1 MQDKEGLFVFAAEE
15 EQADTELK
23 AWKILTVEDDLDY
36 QNALVNSLK
45 ELKAKDGYKYE
56 LLTANSV
63 PEAALALSMHPDIA
77 LIFID
82 VVMEEDDSG
91 LRLVNTIREVIGN
104 AEMRIVLL
112 TGQPGFAPESDI
124 MKVLDID
131 EYWNKSDIS
140 AEKLQSIV
148 NSNMRTWEYISQIK
162 SAKQGLQ
169 LVLDASRSINGKHD
183 MASFSYAV
191 LKEISNILK
200 ITEGGG
206 IFCSSNVNPG
216 SESLILSTH
225 GCFSGTK
232 GQPVEPNLPAEMLQ
246 DFKQATRE
254 RRHIFSKNH
263 SVFFFETHTLQGQ
276 DTDYITIVKSDNPI
290 NEQNEYLLKVF
301 SENVSTGFA
310 NISLLNRLT
319 ELAYTD
325 VSLNLQ
331 NRNWLT
337 REIKNMN
344 AHERLKTRLVIFDI
358 YQFDEKAFTFGN
370 DFCNKLMKLVHQ
382 SIVDSFAKYEP
393 RIALISNKTFGMLVS
408 VDFDISDAISY
419 FQNKQKF
426 EIEQVKQYIDVRIL
440 ELKLSAALNLTPE
453 KVISLAESSLNYTGA
468 NQAKYIQHTE
478 EKTDQI
484 TRRYELMAELRTAI
498 GNKSLEVALQPK
510 ISLSTLKPAGFEAL
524 ARWQRADGS
533 FVRPDEFIELA
544 ETAGLI
550 NELDHVIFEKILETI
565 NQLKEQGC
573 NLPVAFNASSY
584 DLVEP
589 SYFEQIKTKIE
600 EYSILPSM
608 LELEVTETQAISN
621 YSLIKEALERFI
633 ALGMKVSIDDFG
645 TGYSSLA
652 HINEIPS
659 TSIKIDRYFVSDLEF
674 NDNNQYMIKMI
685 LSLAKQFDFS
695 VIAEGVE
702 NEFEAQWLQQ
712 QGCETAQ
719 GYYFAKPLFFKDL
732 IVWLKQFEVSANE

>member
-15 EQADTELK
+15 EQADTDLK
-23 AWKILTVEDDLDY
+23 TWKILTVEDDLDY

-124 MKVLDID
+124 MKMLDID
-131 EYWNKSDIS
+131 EYWNKSDLS

-148 NSNMRTWEYISQIK
+148 NSNMRTWEYISQIR

-206 IFCSSNVNPG
+206 IFCSSNSDPS
-216 SESLILSTH
+216 SECLILSTH
-225 GCFSGTK
+225 GCFSGIK
-232 GQPVEPNLPAEMLQ
+232 GQPVGPNLPAEMLQ
-246 DFKQATRE
+246 DFKQAIRE
-254 RRHIFSKNH
+254 RRHIFSKHH
-263 SVFFFETHTLQGQ
+263 SVFFFETPDQQGA
-276 DTDYITIVKSDNPI
+276 DYITIVKSDNPI
-290 NEQNEYLLKVF
+290 SEQNEYLLKVF

-344 AHERLKTRLVIFDI
+344 AQERLKTRLVIFDI
-358 YQFDEKAFTFGN
+358 YQFDEKAFTFGHE
-370 DFCNKLMKLVHQ
+370 FCNKLMKLVYQ
-382 SIVDSFAKYEP
+382 SIVDSFTRYDP
-393 RIALISNKTFGMLVS
+393 RIALISNKAFGMLVS
-408 VDFDISDAISY
+408 VDFDISDAVSY

-440 ELKLSAALNLTPE
+440 ELKLNVALNLTPE
-453 KVISLAESSLNYTGA
+453 KVISLAESSLNSSQL
-468 NQAKYIQHTE
+468 NQTKYIQHTE

-498 GNKSLEVALQPK
+498 GNKSLQVALQPK

-600 EYSILPSM
+600 EYNILPSM

-621 YSLIKEALERFI
+621 YNLIKEALERFI
-633 ALGMKVSIDDFG
+633 TLGMKVSIDDFG

-685 LSLAKQFDFS
+685 LSLANQFNFS

-702 NEFEAQWLQQ
+702 NEFEAQWLHQ

-719 GYYFAKPLFFKDL
+719 GYYFSKPLFLKDL
-732 IVWLKQFEVSANE
+732 IVWLKQSEVSKNE

>member
-15 EQADTELK
+15 EQADTDLK
-23 AWKILTVEDDLDY
+23 TWKILTVEDDLDY

-82 VVMEEDDSG
+82 VVMEEDYSG

-124 MKVLDID
+124 MKMLDID
-131 EYWNKSDIS
+131 EYWNKSDLS

-148 NSNMRTWEYISQIK
+148 NSNMRTWEYISQIR

-206 IFCSSNVNPG
+206 IFCSSNADPS
-216 SESLILSTH
+216 SECLILSTH
-225 GCFSGTK
+225 GCFSGIK
-232 GQPVEPNLPAEMLQ
+232 GQPVGPNLPAEMLQ
-246 DFKQATRE
+246 DFKQAIRE
-254 RRHIFSKNH
+254 RRHIFSKHH
-263 SVFFFETHTLQGQ
+263 SVFFFETPDQQGA
-276 DTDYITIVKSDNPI
+276 DYITIVKSDNPI
-290 NEQNEYLLKVF
+290 SEQNEYLLKVF

-344 AHERLKTRLVIFDI
+344 AQERLKTRLVIFDI
-358 YQFDEKAFTFGN
+358 YQFDEKAFTFGHE
-370 DFCNKLMKLVHQ
+370 FCNKLMKLVYQ
-382 SIVDSFAKYEP
+382 SIVDSFTRYDP
-393 RIALISNKTFGMLVS
+393 RIALISNKAFGMLVS
-408 VDFDISDAISY
+408 VDFDISNAVSY

-440 ELKLSAALNLTPE
+440 ELKLNVALNLTPE
-453 KVISLAESSLNYTGA
+453 KVISLAESSLNSSQL
-468 NQAKYIQHTE
+468 NQTKYIQHTE

-498 GNKSLEVALQPK
+498 GNKSLQVALQPK

-600 EYSILPSM
+600 EYNILPSM

-621 YSLIKEALERFI
+621 YNLIKEALERFI
-633 ALGMKVSIDDFG
+633 TLGMKVSIDDFG

-685 LSLAKQFDFS
+685 LSLANQFNFS

-702 NEFEAQWLQQ
+702 NEFEAQWLHQ

-719 GYYFAKPLFFKDL
+719 GYYFSKPLFLKDL
-732 IVWLKQFEVSANE
+732 IVWLKQFEVSKNE

>member
-131 EYWNKSDIS
+131 EYWNKSDIT

-148 NSNMRTWEYISQIK
+148 NSNMRTWEYISQIR

-183 MASFSYAV
+183 MASFSHAV

-206 IFCSSNVNPG
+206 IFCSSNSNSS
-216 SESLILSTH
+216 SECLILSTH

-232 GQPVEPNLPAEMLQ
+232 GQPVVPNLPAEMLQ
-246 DFKQATRE
+246 DFKQAIKQRS
-254 RRHIFSKNH
+254 HIFSRHH
-263 SVFFFETHTLQGQ
+263 SVFFFETPLTQEQ
-276 DTDYITIVKSDNPI
+276 DISYITIVKSDNPI

-325 VSLNLQ
+325 VSLNLP

-382 SIVDSFAKYEP
+382 SIV
-393 RIALISNKTFGMLVS
+393 
-408 VDFDISDAISY
+408 
-419 FQNKQKF
+419 
-426 EIEQVKQYIDVRIL
+426 
-440 ELKLSAALNLTPE
+440 
-453 KVISLAESSLNYTGA
+453 
-468 NQAKYIQHTE
+468 
-478 EKTDQI
+478 
-484 TRRYELMAELRTAI
+484 
-498 GNKSLEVALQPK
+498 
-510 ISLSTLKPAGFEAL
+510 
-524 ARWQRADGS
+524 
-533 FVRPDEFIELA
+533 
-544 ETAGLI
+544 
-550 NELDHVIFEKILETI
+550 
-565 NQLKEQGC
+565 
-573 NLPVAFNASSY
+573 
-584 DLVEP
+584 P
-589 SYFEQIKTKIE
+589 S
-600 EYSILPSM
+600 
-608 LELEVTETQAISN
+608 
-621 YSLIKEALERFI
+621 
-633 ALGMKVSIDDFG
+633 
-645 TGYSSLA
+645 
-652 HINEIPS
+652 
-659 TSIKIDRYFVSDLEF
+659 
-674 NDNNQYMIKMI
+674 
-685 LSLAKQFDFS
+685 
-695 VIAEGVE
+695 
-702 NEFEAQWLQQ
+702 
-712 QGCETAQ
+712 
-719 GYYFAKPLFFKDL
+719 
-732 IVWLKQFEVSANE
+732 

>member
-1 MQDKEGLFVFAAEE
+1 
-15 EQADTELK
+15 
-23 AWKILTVEDDLDY
+23 
-36 QNALVNSLK
+36 
-45 ELKAKDGYKYE
+45 
-56 LLTANSV
+56 
-63 PEAALALSMHPDIA
+63 
-77 LIFID
+77 
-82 VVMEEDDSG
+82 
-91 LRLVNTIREVIGN
+91 
-104 AEMRIVLL
+104 
-112 TGQPGFAPESDI
+112 
-124 MKVLDID
+124 
-131 EYWNKSDIS
+131 
-140 AEKLQSIV
+140 
-148 NSNMRTWEYISQIK
+148 
-162 SAKQGLQ
+162 
-169 LVLDASRSINGKHD
+169 
-183 MASFSYAV
+183 
-191 LKEISNILK
+191 
-200 ITEGGG
+200 
-206 IFCSSNVNPG
+206 
-216 SESLILSTH
+216 
-225 GCFSGTK
+225 
-232 GQPVEPNLPAEMLQ
+232 MLQ
-246 DFKQATRE
+246 DFKQAIRE
-254 RRHIFSKNH
+254 RRHIFSKHH
-263 SVFFFETHTLQGQ
+263 SVFFFETPDQQGA
-276 DTDYITIVKSDNPI
+276 DYITIVKPDNPI
-290 NEQNEYLLKVF
+290 SEQNEYLLKVF

-325 VSLNLQ
+325 VSLNLE

-344 AHERLKTRLVIFDI
+344 AQERLKTRLVIFDI
-358 YQFDEKAFTFGN
+358 YQFDEKAFTFGHE
-370 DFCNKLMKLVHQ
+370 FCNKLMKLVYQ
-382 SIVDSFAKYEP
+382 SIVDSFTRYDP
-393 RIALISNKTFGMLVS
+393 RIALISNKAFGMLVS
-408 VDFDISDAISY
+408 VDFDISDAVSY

-426 EIEQVKQYIDVRIL
+426 EIKQVKQYIDVRIL
-440 ELKLSAALNLTPE
+440 ELKLNVALNLTPE
-453 KVISLAESSLNYTGA
+453 TVISLAESSLNSSQL
-468 NQAKYIQHTE
+468 NQTKYIQHTE

-498 GNKSLEVALQPK
+498 GNKSLQVALQPK

-600 EYSILPSM
+600 EYNILPSM

-685 LSLAKQFDFS
+685 LSLANQFNFS

-702 NEFEAQWLQQ
+702 NEFEAQWLHQ
-712 QGCETAQ
+712 QGGETAQ
-719 GYYFAKPLFFKDL
+719 GYYFSKPLFFKRFNC
-732 IVWLKQFEVSANE
+732 VAKTV

>member
-1 MQDKEGLFVFAAEE
+1 MR
-15 EQADTELK
+15 
-23 AWKILTVEDDLDY
+23 
-36 QNALVNSLK
+36 
-45 ELKAKDGYKYE
+45 
-56 LLTANSV
+56 
-63 PEAALALSMHPDIA
+63 PDIA

-112 TGQPGFAPESDI
+112 TGQPGFAPESGI
-124 MKVLDID
+124 MKMLDID
-131 EYWNKSDIS
+131 EYWNKSDLS

-148 NSNMRTWEYISQIK
+148 NSNVRTWEYISQIR

-206 IFCSSNVNPG
+206 IFCSSNSDPS
-216 SESLILSTH
+216 SECLILSTY
-225 GCFSGTK
+225 GCFSGIK
-232 GQPVEPNLPAEMLQ
+232 GQPVGPNLPAEMLQ
-246 DFKQATRE
+246 DFKQAIRE
-254 RRHIFSKNH
+254 RRHIFSKHH
-263 SVFFFETHTLQGQ
+263 SVFFFETPDQQGA
-276 DTDYITIVKSDNPI
+276 DYITIVKSDNPI
-290 NEQNEYLLKVF
+290 SEQNEYLLKVF

-344 AHERLKTRLVIFDI
+344 AQERLKTRLVIFDI
-358 YQFDEKAFTFGN
+358 YQFDEKAFTFGHE
-370 DFCNKLMKLVHQ
+370 FCNKLMKLVYQ
-382 SIVDSFAKYEP
+382 SIVDSFTRYDP
-393 RIALISNKTFGMLVS
+393 RIALISNKAFGMLVS
-408 VDFDISDAISY
+408 VDFDISDAVSY

-440 ELKLSAALNLTPE
+440 ELKLNVALNLTPE
-453 KVISLAESSLNYTGA
+453 KVISLAESSLNSSQL
-468 NQAKYIQHTE
+468 NQTKYIQHTE

-498 GNKSLEVALQPK
+498 GNKSLQVALQPK

-600 EYSILPSM
+600 EYNILPSM

-621 YSLIKEALERFI
+621 YNLIKEALERFI

-685 LSLAKQFDFS
+685 LSLANQFNFS

-702 NEFEAQWLQQ
+702 NEFEAQWLHQ

-719 GYYFAKPLFFKDL
+719 GYYFSKPLFFKRFNC
-732 IVWLKQFEVSANE
+732 VAKTV

>member
-1 MQDKEGLFVFAAEE
+1 MQNKEGLFVFAAEE
-15 EQADTELK
+15 EQADTDLK
-23 AWKILTVEDDLDY
+23 VWKILTVEDDLDY

-124 MKVLDID
+124 MKMLDID
-131 EYWNKSDIS
+131 EYWNKSDLS

-148 NSNMRTWEYISQIK
+148 NSNMRTWEYISQIR

-206 IFCSSNVNPG
+206 IFCSSNAG
-216 SESLILSTH
+216 SKSECLILSTH

-232 GQPVEPNLPAEMLQ
+232 GQPVETSLPAEMLQ
-246 DFKQATRE
+246 DFKQAIKE
-254 RRHIFSKNH
+254 RRHIFSKSH
-263 SVFFFETHTLQGQ
+263 SVFFFETPEQQGA
-276 DTDYITIVKSDNPI
+276 DYITIVKSDNPI
-290 NEQNEYLLKVF
+290 SEQNEYLLKVF

-358 YQFDEKAFTFGN
+358 YQFDEKAFTFGHE
-370 DFCNKLMKLVHQ
+370 FCNKLMKLVHQ
-382 SIVDSFAKYEP
+382 SIVDTFARYDP
-393 RIALISNKTFGMLVS
+393 RIALVSSRTFGMLVS
-408 VDFDISDAISY
+408 VDFDISEAISY

-440 ELKLSAALNLTPE
+440 ELKLSAALNLSPE
-453 KVISLAESSLNYTGA
+453 KVISLAESSLNSSQV
-468 NQAKYIQHTE
+468 NQTKYIQHTE

-510 ISLSTLKPAGFEAL
+510 MNLSTLKPAGFEAL

-550 NELDHVIFEKILETI
+550 NELDHVIFEKILEVI
-565 NQLKEQGC
+565 NQLKEQGY

-600 EYSILPSM
+600 EYDISPSM

-633 ALGMKVSIDDFG
+633 DLGIKVSIDDFG

-659 TSIKIDRYFVSDLEF
+659 TSIKIDRYFVCDLEF

-685 LSLAKQFDFS
+685 LSLAKQFNFS

-702 NEFEAQWLQQ
+702 NEFEAKWLQQ
-712 QGCETAQ
+712 QGCATAQ
-719 GYYFAKPLFFKDL
+719 GYYFSKPLFLKELF
-732 IVWLKQFEVSANE
+732 VWLKQYEVIKNE